1 MKHIYEKD
9 TDTGLYS
16 ISDGPGLVYDAQFTF
31 AEARRIVACL
41 NNDDSLTWDQ
51 IRDYVKGKTKVKPY
65 ATRNQTKQQAIK
77 MDDARW
83 QRLQAIAEDVITTP
97 RPTKVNVDAKWQ
109 LAEMLRQIADGKLIV
124 TENTD

>member
-1 MKHIYEKD
+1 MKHTYNKD

-16 ISDGPGLVYDAQFTF
+16 ISDGPGLVCEALFTF

-41 NNDDSLTWDQ
+41 NADDSLTWDQ
-51 IRDYVKGKTKVKPY
+51 IRDYVEGRTKVKPY

-77 MDDARW
+77 MDDVRW

-97 RPTKVNVDAKWQ
+97 IPTKTKINSKWQ
-109 LAEMLRQIADGKLIV
+109 LGEMLRQIADGKLIV
-124 TENTD
+124 TTNTD